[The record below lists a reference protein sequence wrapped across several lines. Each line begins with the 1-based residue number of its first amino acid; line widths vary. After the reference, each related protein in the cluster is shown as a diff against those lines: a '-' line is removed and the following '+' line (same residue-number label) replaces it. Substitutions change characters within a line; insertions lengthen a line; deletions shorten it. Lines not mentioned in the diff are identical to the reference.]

1 MDNESLKQALALAQE
16 RITSLES
23 TLTRL
28 NCKQIRM
35 LEALSAVQP
44 AARYALKNYIG
55 LEGGKR
61 THNRFFGFRNPTRN
75 DSCLDNSIVAS
86 EIGSILESEGW
97 V

>member
-1 MDNESLKQALALAQE
+1 MDEKSLDQALALAQE

-28 NCKQIRM
+28 SCKQTRM

-44 AARYALKNYIG
+44 AARYVLRNFIALD
-55 LEGGKR
+55 GGKR
-61 THNRFFGFRNPTRN
+61 THPRFLGFRNPTRTDN
-75 DSCLDNSIVAS
+75 GLDNSIVAS

-97 V
+97 A